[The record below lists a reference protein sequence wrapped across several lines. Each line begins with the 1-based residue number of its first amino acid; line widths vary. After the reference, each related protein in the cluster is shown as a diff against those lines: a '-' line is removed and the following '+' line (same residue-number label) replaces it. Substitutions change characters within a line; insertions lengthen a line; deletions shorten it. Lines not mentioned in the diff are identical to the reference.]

1 MFFDEYYLLEYIES
15 SGTQYIDTGVALSI
29 ANTHKFEFGGTI
41 TANNA
46 GHIYGNGYGIWRTPS
61 GKWSA
66 TADNGG
72 QGESTFQS
80 SIYTDVGWT
89 ITSGSSKTSTVTYT
103 QNGSQETKTRTG
115 ITITS
120 FSHNCYIFWA
130 DTAYSKVI
138 GKIYYFKIYVNNVL
152 VRNFVPAKRKSD
164 NVLGLYDLVNNAFY
178 TNAGT
183 GTFTAGHIVD
193 VSVNP
198 IGSGTIGIETSGN
211 NTILTANANA
221 GYEFE
226 NWTLDGYTQLEYIQS
241 SGTQYIDTGII
252 ATPTTQVLI
261 EASMLTKGSYNVNHL
276 FGAGSSTSGEGFGS
290 NDFLFGQANQSYY
303 YRAGSSATT
312 HGTGDTNQHI
322 FNVYANGRFSVDETE
337 YTSTSVLTGQGTK
350 SMFLFRSNIINYGG
364 YTGNNK
370 INYCKIYD
378 SNSLVRDF
386 IPVIR
391 HSDAQIGL
399 LDLVNLKF
407 YGNSG
412 TGSFIGGDPV

>member
-1 MFFDEYYLLEYIES
+1 MRKNI
-15 SGTQYIDTGVALSI
+15 
-29 ANTHKFEFGGTI
+29 
-41 TANNA
+41 
-46 GHIYGNGYGIWRTPS
+46 
-61 GKWSA
+61 
-66 TADNGG
+66 
-72 QGESTFQS
+72 
-80 SIYTDVGWT
+80 
-89 ITSGSSKTSTVTYT
+89 
-103 QNGSQETKTRTG
+103 
-115 ITITS
+115 
-120 FSHNCYIFWA
+120 
-130 DTAYSKVI
+130 KVI

-276 FGAGSSTSGEGFGS
+276 FGAGSSS
-290 NDFLFGQANQSYY
+290 
-303 YRAGSSATT
+303 
-312 HGTGDTNQHI
+312 
-322 FNVYANGRFSVDETE
+322 
-337 YTSTSVLTGQGTK
+337 
-350 SMFLFRSNIINYGG
+350 
-364 YTGNNK
+364 
-370 INYCKIYD
+370 
-378 SNSLVRDF
+378 
-386 IPVIR
+386 
-391 HSDAQIGL
+391 
-399 LDLVNLKF
+399 
-407 YGNSG
+407 
-412 TGSFIGGDPV
+412 